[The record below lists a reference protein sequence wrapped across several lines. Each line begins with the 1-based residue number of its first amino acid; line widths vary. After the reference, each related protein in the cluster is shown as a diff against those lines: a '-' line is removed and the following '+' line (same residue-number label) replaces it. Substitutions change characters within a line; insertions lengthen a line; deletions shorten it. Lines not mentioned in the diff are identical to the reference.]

1 VKPLTAVTLIIVAY
15 VALAGVALYVAYLL
29 EASGHPLFAML
40 AIFFAGYAL
49 IASGSVKVTTK

>member
-1 VKPLTAVTLIIVAY
+1 LTAVTLIIVAY